1 VGSLIAA
8 AILSPALLYGQL
20 GQVTTSSV
28 TVTATQAAAAQP
40 SEAVFQIIVYAPLST
55 SLADAAASLS
65 SIGITPSNLVSV
77 NSALLPNFSSSRRSP
92 AKATAAALAALQN
105 SIAQNNSGL
114 TLSFSVSSYG
124 LD

>member
-1 VGSLIAA
+1 VY
-8 AILSPALLYGQL
+8 SPLN
-20 GQVTTSSV
+20 
-28 TVTATQAAAAQP
+28 
-40 SEAVFQIIVYAPLST
+40 T

-65 SIGITPSNLVSV
+65 SIGITPSNLLSV
-77 NSALLPNFSSSRRSP
+77 NSASLPNSSSTTPLAWTFQLITPFSSQ
-92 AKATAAALAALQN
+92 KATATALAALQN